1 MKRHARV
8 IAASISPVKRL
19 GLLALVFAFA
29 LQSYFVQT
37 HLHPQQFAPAQA
49 MAMLSDGL
57 TPDVAPDLAPQ
68 LPADPLDPIT
78 CKLCREIVHA
88 GAAITPAAPALLL
101 LLDWIATSI
110 PAAQLPAAALAPE
123 TGWQSRG
130 PPTH

>member
-1 MKRHARV
+1 MKRRARV

-19 GLLALVFAFA
+19 GLFALVFAFA
-29 LQSYFVQT
+29 LQAYFVQT
-37 HLHPQQFAPAQA
+37 HLHPPQLAPAQA
-49 MAMLSDGL
+49 TALLSDGL
-57 TPDVAPDLAPQ
+57 TPGVAPGVAPQ

-78 CKLCREIVHA
+78 CKLCREIVHT
-88 GAAITPAAPALLL
+88 GTAIMPAAPALLL

>member
-1 MKRHARV
+1 MKRRARV

-19 GLLALVFAFA
+19 GLFVLVFAFA
-29 LQSYFVQT
+29 LQAYFVQT
-37 HLHPQQFAPAQA
+37 HLHPQQFAPAQSIA
-49 MAMLSDGL
+49 LLSDS
-57 TPDVAPDLAPQ
+57 PAP
-68 LPADPLDPIT
+68 PADPLDPIT
-78 CKLCREIVHA
+78 CKLCREIVHS

-110 PAAQLPAAALAPE
+110 PVAQLPAAALAPE

>member
-1 MKRHARV
+1 MKRRARV
-8 IAASISPVKRL
+8 IAASVSPVKRL

-29 LQSYFVQT
+29 LQAYFVQT
-37 HLHPQQFAPAQA
+37 HLHPQQFAPVVSQ
-49 MAMLSDGL
+49 
-57 TPDVAPDLAPQ
+57 LAGDPASQ

-88 GAAITPAAPALLL
+88 GTAMAPAAPALLL

-110 PAAQLPAAALAPE
+110 PVAQSPAAALAPE

-130 PPTH
+130 PPTP